1 MSSYPPNYAPGPQGP
16 SYNGPPAGATGAM
29 QASAKQAGQVVPEKE
44 PIEKGFELLKRMEP
58 DIEMIAIEYS
68 AASIAVSL
76 RDIST
81 QLHRLCTQVE
91 LGNVGQGS
99 NLAQIAANTED
110 HTVKLDNISQAA
122 FKLLNAKTAILED
135 ELKRLRRY

>member
-1 MSSYPPNYAPGPQGP
+1 MNILNPQPMPLNTG
-16 SYNGPPAGATGAM
+16 GPAGVTGSM
-29 QASAKQAGQVVPEKE
+29 QAQAKQVVPEKE

>member
-1 MSSYPPNYAPGPQGP
+1 MNILNPQPMPLNTG
-16 SYNGPPAGATGAM
+16 GPAGVTGSM
-29 QASAKQAGQVVPEKE
+29 QAQAKQVVPEKE

-81 QLHRLCTQVE
+81 QLHRLCTLVE

-99 NLAQIAANTED
+99 NLAQIAANTKD